1 MQPSTASLHPLLVVL
16 LLSVAL
22 AASGRFAP
30 ARAAPAAPR
39 GASPPLASA
48 TVPVVNVNTATP
60 EQLRLL
66 PGIGPALAER
76 LLRART
82 RRAFHSLGALR
93 RVRGIGRATLQRLAR
108 HVVLAG
114 PTTAAVKLRAPRPG
128 RSHAPRLRRARRP
141 PARPR

>member
-1 MQPSTASLHPLLVVL
+1 MQPSSAPLHRLLVVL

-30 ARAAPAAPR
+30 ARAAPTAPH
-39 GASPPLASA
+39 GASPPPASA

-76 LLRART
+76 LLRARA
-82 RRAFHSLGALR
+82 RRAFRSLGALR

-114 PTTAAVKLRAPRPG
+114 PTTATVKLRAPRP
-128 RSHAPRLRRARRP
+128 
-141 PARPR
+141 